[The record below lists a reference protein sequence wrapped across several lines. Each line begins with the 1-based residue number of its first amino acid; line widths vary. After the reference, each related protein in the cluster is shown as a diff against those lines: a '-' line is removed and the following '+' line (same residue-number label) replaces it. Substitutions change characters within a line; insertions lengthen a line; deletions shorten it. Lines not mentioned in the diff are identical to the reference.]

1 MFHRVVRGH
10 NPIWEPL
17 YNNFVVNTP
26 YQYIAST
33 YRPGS
38 GTAYGALNNDGT
50 FEVPKSKWA
59 KVITGP
65 ERDSVIGNDD
75 SKITAWIQN
84 NLDRIFDPNQEGAQ
98 YLLFDELKSDNI
110 DFYRRFFGILRRS
123 AYAVYAPRMAVY
135 LVWGLNVSYKNLAP
149 AIDEILRANSL
160 LCPELYSRHSD
171 YCQIKNQNSV
181 SGAGDIWMRQSF
193 TENKLDYLISR
204 RTALKSGSFI
214 SPVIAITDSYLDL
227 EAVPEIINAPTG
239 DKTRVL
245 AGQMIDRIFYNIG
258 KTNYRSVIS
267 TASGSRGGIG
277 TYKWTID
284 AFGINNIGD
293 NSQNWNQLLTSNDG
307 QPIEYDPPLDK
318 ALNEVVEN
326 AHSRISYFIR
336 AWNAYCN
343 LPKTQQFNP
352 INAMPFCGDSTQLK
366 TGSYHYPIYNEER
379 AGYTQKPAPKD
390 TELIIK
396 GPNNYLVGK
405 KSFLRKLNYASQD
418 IYGHNRINGPT
429 DLGYINAQ
437 RGEKFDLWV
446 TEANTG
452 YGMKGVNATSRYF
465 KKFYSQSY
473 EQKNIVVNGVC
484 VDEAEYNHLASFI
497 REQQVDATT
506 DHNNLLYLEIPP
518 AGIKAVGLI
527 NSFNGGVTTEN
538 TGVMIAPT
546 FTFEFFVVKNLNDRF
561 DNNFLNDYVFSTTLK
576 VNQQNNL
583 IVNTANYSVA
593 RMFSIDPYNQTIKPT
608 INPSKPTPPKK
619 NNTKSK
625 IKDGAKNTRGKGR

>member
-10 NPIWEPL
+10 NPLWEPL
-17 YNNFVVNTP
+17 YNNFVVSTP
-26 YQYIAST
+26 YQYITST

-65 ERDSVIGNDD
+65 ERDSIIGNDD
-75 SKITAWIQN
+75 GKIIAWMQN

-98 YLLFDELKSDNI
+98 YLLFDELKSDNL

-123 AYAVYAPRMAVY
+123 AYSVYAPRVGVY
-135 LVWGLNVSYKNLAP
+135 IVWGLNVSYKNLAP

-171 YCQIKNQNSV
+171 YCQIKNQNSI

-214 SPVIAITDSYLDL
+214 SPVIAVTDSYLDL
-227 EAVPEIINAPTG
+227 QISSDAIDAPV
-239 DKTRVL
+239 DSRAL

-284 AFGINNIGD
+284 AFGINIGD
-293 NSQNWNQLLTSNDG
+293 NSQSWNQLLTSNDG
-307 QPIEYDPPLDK
+307 NPIEYDPPLQE
-318 ALNEVVEN
+318 ALNEAIAN
-326 AHSRISYFIR
+326 SHSRISYFIR

-343 LPKTQQFNP
+343 LPRTQQFNP

-405 KSFLRKLNYASQD
+405 KSFLRKLNYSSKD
-418 IYGHNRINGPT
+418 IYGHNRVNGPT

-465 KKFYSQSY
+465 KKFYPQSY

-497 REQQVDATT
+497 REQQVDVTT

-518 AGIKAVGLI
+518 AGVKAVGVI
-527 NSFNGGVTTEN
+527 SSFVGGVTTEN
-538 TGVMIAPT
+538 TGVMVAPT
-546 FTFEFFVVKNLNDRF
+546 FTFEFFIIKNLNDQF
-561 DNNFLNDYVFSTTLK
+561 DNNLLNNYGFSKTLK
-576 VNQQNNL
+576 VNQQNKL
-583 IVNTANYSVA
+583 ILNTGDYSVS
-593 RMFSIDPYNQTIKPT
+593 RMFSIEGNNQTITQTVPSTKPK
-608 INPSKPTPPKK
+608 PSKNKGAKGGVK
-619 NNTKSK
+619 N
-625 IKDGAKNTRGKGR
+625 GAKNTRGKGR